1 MYLMHSAASSAVW
14 PFAFNQSIKRAASV
28 AVMLGSILSSP
39 PAGHIC
45 LAAGRVI
52 SKPPPVGRAA
62 FWDRRAGLRS
72 AGATASAFRWL
83 IGQPV
88 RVGGA
93 SCSVVKVLAGCARRA
108 WLASF
113 RLVPAVFGP
122 ARGLSGGVSVL
133 ALGPWP
139 VRFRFRCTPA
149 DGANIARCTPEVK
162 PFLQNFFR
170 GGPLLPVGE

>member
-1 MYLMHSAASSAVW
+1 MYLMHSVASSAVW
-14 PFAFNQSIKRAASV
+14 PFAINQSIKRAASV

-62 FWDRRAGLRS
+62 WASWRWVSLRS
-72 AGATASAFRWL
+72 AWVCPVGIVALGRRSASATASAFRWL

-93 SCSVVKVLAGCARRA
+93 SCSVVKVLAGCARPA
-108 WLASF
+108 WPVVF
-113 RLVPAVFGP
+113 RLVPAVCGP
-122 ARGLSGGVSVL
+122 ARGLLS
-133 ALGPWP
+133 AAPARPAGPWP
-139 VRFRFRCTPA
+139 WAACVRCVPSA
-149 DGANIARCTPEVK
+149 WPI
-162 PFLQNFFR
+162 
-170 GGPLLPVGE
+170 